1 MLNSRVIEIYP
12 EPVSKMCPMP
22 DLSPKAH
29 VPKLRDTWFIIIPNP
44 EDPNDNSLCIQ
55 IIQGPFCHVVVKY
68 KDFKTDPTLNDDGT
82 LTCQYGYDI
91 ITSPSDIGERDITDE
106 QGKIFEENLGKAILE
121 IIEEQ
126 HIGNNEDRNNN
137 IKESVTE

>member
-1 MLNSRVIEIYP
+1 
-12 EPVSKMCPMP
+12 MP
-22 DLSPKAH
+22 DLSPRAH
-29 VPKLRDTWFIIIPNP
+29 VPKLKDTWYTLCSNP

-55 IIQGPFCHVVVKY
+55 IISGPFRYVIIKY
-68 KDFKTDPTLNDDGT
+68 KDFKTDLELNDDGT

-106 QGKIFEENLGKAILE
+106 QGRIFEEALGRAILE

-126 HIGNNEDRNNN
+126 HIGKNEDRNNN
-137 IKESVTE
+137 IKESITK

>member
-1 MLNSRVIEIYP
+1 
-12 EPVSKMCPMP
+12 MP

-29 VPKLRDTWFIIIPNP
+29 VPKLKDNWYVRVPNP
-44 EDPNDNSLCIQ
+44 EDPNDDSLCIQ
-55 IIQGPFCHVVVKY
+55 IVDGPFCHVVVKY

-91 ITSPSDIGERDITDE
+91 ITSPSDIGERVITDE
-106 QGKIFEENLGKAILE
+106 QGKIFEVNLGKAILE

-126 HIGNNEDRNNN
+126 NIGGNEDRNNN
-137 IKESVTE
+137 TKEFVTE

>member
-1 MLNSRVIEIYP
+1 
-12 EPVSKMCPMP
+12 MP

-29 VPKLRDTWFIIIPNP
+29 VPKLKDNWYVRVPNP
-44 EDPNDNSLCIQ
+44 EDPNDDSLCIQ
-55 IIQGPFCHVVVKY
+55 IVDGPFCRVIVKY

-91 ITSPSDIGERDITDE
+91 ITSPSDIGERVITDE
-106 QGKIFEENLGKAILE
+106 QGKIFEVNLGKAILE

-126 HIGNNEDRNNN
+126 NIGGDENRNNN
-137 IKESVTE
+137 TKEFVTE

>member
-1 MLNSRVIEIYP
+1 MSVEEIH
-12 EPVSKMCPMP
+12 PMP

-29 VPKLRDTWFIIIPNP
+29 VPKLRDTWYILIPNP
-44 EDPNDNSLCIQ
+44 EDPKDNSLCIQ

-91 ITSPSDIGERDITDE
+91 ITSPSDIGERVITDE
-106 QGKIFEENLGKAILE
+106 QGKIFEEKLGKAILE
-121 IIEEQ
+121 IIEEH
-126 HIGNNEDRNNN
+126 HIGSDENRDNN

>member
-1 MLNSRVIEIYP
+1 MLNLKVTGIY
-12 EPVSKMCPMP
+12 PMP

-29 VPKLRDTWFIIIPNP
+29 VPKLKDNWYMIVSNP

-91 ITSPSDIGERDITDE
+91 ITSPSDIGERVITDE
-106 QGKIFEENLGKAILE
+106 QGKIFEEKLGQAILE
-121 IIEEQ
+121 IIEEH
-126 HIGNNEDRNNN
+126 HIIGSDEDRNNH

>member
-1 MLNSRVIEIYP
+1 
-12 EPVSKMCPMP
+12 MP

-29 VPKLRDTWFIIIPNP
+29 VPKLRDTWLVLIPNP

-55 IIQGPFCHVVVKY
+55 IIQGPFRHVVVKY
-68 KDFKTDPTLNDDGT
+68 KDFKTDPNLNDDGT

-106 QGKIFEENLGKAILE
+106 QGRIFEEKLGQAILE
-121 IIEEQ
+121 LIEEH
-126 HIGNNEDRNNN
+126 HIGNNEDRNNH
-137 IKESVTE
+137 IKESVTK